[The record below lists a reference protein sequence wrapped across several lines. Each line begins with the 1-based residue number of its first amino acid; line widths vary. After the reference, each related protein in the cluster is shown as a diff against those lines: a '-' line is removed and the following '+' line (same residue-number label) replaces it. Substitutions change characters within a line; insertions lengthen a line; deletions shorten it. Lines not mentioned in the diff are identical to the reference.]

1 MSLINYKN
9 FFPKK
14 VYHCPC
20 LTYVIN
26 QIYDADIRS
35 YTEILLAISNYSQGG
50 QVFTLKDKT
59 NCLIMCQA
67 HIIITMLSKVKY
79 GCIHKVKKICYL
91 KACKNAI
98 VNHVSDITATIC
110 VVHVHLQF
118 LFNLLYFLVASF
130 SIKKCSKNSKCVIVF
145 WILLFIVC
153 MQILILTNF
162 KKECL
167 RLKGQNDIFTVEE
180 TGRNSMSLSPVLLV
194 VKSLSFSN

>member
-1 MSLINYKN
+1 
-9 FFPKK
+9 
-14 VYHCPC
+14 
-20 LTYVIN
+20 
-26 QIYDADIRS
+26 
-35 YTEILLAISNYSQGG
+35 
-50 QVFTLKDKT
+50 
-59 NCLIMCQA
+59 MCQA

-79 GCIHKVKKICYL
+79 GSTSRSEKDLLFESLQKCY
-91 KACKNAI
+91 CKSCVRI
-98 VNHVSDITATIC
+98 IATIC
-110 VVHVHLQF
+110 VVYVHLQF
-118 LFNLLYFLVASF
+118 LINLLYFLVASF

-180 TGRNSMSLSPVLLV
+180 TGPNSMSLSPVLLV